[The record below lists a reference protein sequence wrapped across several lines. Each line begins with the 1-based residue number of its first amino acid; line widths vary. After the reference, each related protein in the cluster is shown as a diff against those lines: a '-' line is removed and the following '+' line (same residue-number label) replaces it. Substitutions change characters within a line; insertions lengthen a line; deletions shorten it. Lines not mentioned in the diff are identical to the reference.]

1 MYIERDAK
9 ILLIYHAIV
18 GIVIFVGFYIGV
30 SFIQQKYPNE
40 NFALFQ
46 LIVFSVIFILMI
58 IVISS
63 SYALKKEI
71 LTQQK
76 YLHDLQKRTS
86 KIKGET
92 VKIPYNKS
100 GLYLLIIVS
109 IIGILIF
116 VYFFNFMVLEQHPDT
131 RIQKETIT
139 TLFILIL
146 SIIILLSSVL
156 LVSLKILLK
165 RIEVPLHYK
174 YEVCPR
180 CGSSEIH
187 KVEYSWWG
195 GIICPALVHQVR
207 CKKCGKTYDGST
219 GRNITRPIIIYMLIG
234 FIIVMILSMLKY
246 FL

>member
-1 MYIERDAK
+1 MYVERDAK
-9 ILLIYHAIV
+9 IILIYHAIV
-18 GIVIFVGFYIGV
+18 GIITFVSLYIGV
-30 SFIQQKYPNE
+30 SFIQQRYPNE

-46 LIVFSVIFILMI
+46 LIVFSVIFILI
-58 IVISS
+58 LIVICT

-71 LTQQK
+71 SMQQK
-76 YLHDLQKRTS
+76 YLLELQKGTS
-86 KIKGET
+86 KIEEKI

-116 VYFFNFMVLEQHPDT
+116 VYFFNFMVLEQHPEI
-131 RIQKETIT
+131 RIEKETIT
-139 TLFILIL
+139 TLSMLIL
-146 SIIILLSSVL
+146 SIIILLSSIL

-165 RIEVPLHYK
+165 RIEVPLCNEYK
-174 YEVCPR
+174 SCPR

-195 GIICPALVHQVR
+195 GLLGPALVHQVR

-219 GRNITRPIIIYMLIG
+219 GRNITRPITIYMLVG
-234 FIIVMILSMLKY
+234 FFIIIILSLLKY